1 MQWEVHARMWHE
13 IPTPCVLSSIR
24 MDLAAV
30 STGTTSRRACD
41 VEHHPPL
48 SLVWSCLQERA
59 IRIAMEGDGASEEA
73 LAAAT
78 ADLASDA
85 AVPRETLL
93 EFARKFADRAQHSA
107 AVHAYLAAGCPGDA
121 LDVVE
126 QHGVRCPPHVHENK
140 TGNLKLMAFRVEH
153 GPRIKTPEIMAGSNT
168 HASCALFASCLAGV
182 GCRQAG
188 ACHLKCPWQPGV
200 VRVASGPHRLPVT
213 LPTTQCS

>member
-1 MQWEVHARMWHE
+1 MWHE

-78 ADLASDA
+78 ADLAGDA

-140 TGNLKLMAFRVEH
+140 TGNLKFPWSRSTDVL
-153 GPRIKTPEIMAGSNT
+153 P
-168 HASCALFASCLAGV
+168 
-182 GCRQAG
+182 
-188 ACHLKCPWQPGV
+188 HLDVRFLGRPGTWYEQTVSVLEPPGV
-200 VRVASGPHRLPVT
+200 AALHHQPSLSGCHIVPT
-213 LPTTQCS
+213 LFTFTCARACGHETLLTGRAG